1 MLKSLSL
8 DRETRPP
15 ALKPLADKPLTVIE
29 PGKPWKMNFHDLW
42 RYRELFY
49 FLIWRDIKVRYK
61 QTALG
66 IVWVVLQP
74 ALTTLVFTVFFGV
87 LARVPSGGKPYPLLA
102 YTGLLPW
109 TFFSNAVAGGANSLV
124 TNASLITK
132 VYFPRMLIPV
142 AAVGARLVDFAI
154 ALLFLIPLMIYF
166 NVKLALNLLMLPFLI
181 LLLTWFSVG
190 IIVWL
195 SALNVR
201 FRDVGIVIPML
212 VQLWLFVTPVA
223 YSSDLIPR
231 KFHWLYFLNPL
242 AGIVENFRAAILGL
256 DFHWT
261 ALAYSTVISLFIFV
275 QAAYFFRRMERTFS
289 DII

>member
-8 DRETRPP
+8 DRKTPPP

-29 PGKPWKMNFHDLW
+29 PGKSWKIDFRDLW

-49 FLIWRDIKVRYK
+49 FLIWRDVKVRYK

-74 ALTTLVFTVFFGV
+74 ALTTLVFTVFFGM
-87 LARVPSGGKPYPLLA
+87 LARVPSSGKPYALLV

-109 TFFSNAVAGGANSLV
+109 TFFANAVHGGANSLV
-124 TNASLITK
+124 VNAGLITK

-142 AAVGARLVDFAI
+142 AAVGGRLVDFAI
-154 ALLFLIPLMIYF
+154 ALLCLIPLMIYF
-166 NVKLALNLLMLPFLI
+166 DVRPTLNLLILPFLI
-181 LLLTWFSVG
+181 LLLTVFSIG
-190 IIVWL
+190 TIVWL

-212 VQLWLFVTPVA
+212 VQLWMFVSPVA
-223 YSSDLIPR
+223 YSTDLIPR
-231 KFHWLYFLNPL
+231 KLHWLYFLNPL
-242 AGIVENFRAAILGL
+242 AGIVESFRSAILGFN
-256 DFHWT
+256 FHWA
-261 ALAYSTVISLFIFV
+261 ALAYSAIITLVILVPS
-275 QAAYFFRRMERTFS
+275 AHYFRRMERTFS

>member
-29 PGKPWKMNFHDLW
+29 PGKPWKMNFRDLW

-87 LARVPSGGKPYPLLA
+87 LARVPSGGKPYPLLV

-166 NVKLALNLLMLPFLI
+166 NVKPTLNLLMLPFLI

-212 VQLWLFVTPVA
+212 VQLWMFVTPVA
-223 YSSDLIPR
+223 YSSDLIPG
-231 KFHWLYFLNPL
+231 KWQWLYFLNTL

-261 ALAYSTVISLFIFV
+261 ALAYSTIITLLIFV

>member
-29 PGKPWKMNFHDLW
+29 PGKPWKMNFQDFW

-74 ALTTLVFTVFFGV
+74 ALTTIVFTVFFGV
-87 LARVPSGGKPYPLLA
+87 LARVPSGGKPYPLLV

-142 AAVGARLVDFAI
+142 GAVGARLVDFAI

-166 NVKLALNLLMLPFLI
+166 NVTPTRNLLILPLLI

-212 VQLWLFVTPVA
+212 VQLWMFVTPVA

-231 KFHWLYFLNPL
+231 KFQWLYFLNPL

-256 DFHWT
+256 DFHWM
-261 ALAYSTVISLFIFV
+261 ALAYSTIVSLIIFV
-275 QAAYFFRRMERTFS
+275 HSAYFFRRMERTFS

>member
-1 MLKSLSL
+1 M

-154 ALLFLIPLMIYF
+154 ALLFLVPLMIYF
-166 NVKLALNLLMLPFLI
+166 NVKPTLNLLMLPFLI

-231 KFHWLYFLNPL
+231 KFQWLYFLNPL
-242 AGIVENFRAAILGL
+242 AGIVENFRSSILGV
-256 DFHWT
+256 DFRWT
-261 ALAYSTVISLFIFV
+261 ALAYSTIISLFIFV

>member
-15 ALKPLADKPLTVIE
+15 ALRPLADKPLTVIE
-29 PGKPWKMNFHDLW
+29 PGKPWKTNFRDLW

-74 ALTTLVFTVFFGV
+74 ALTTIVFTVFFGV
-87 LARVPSGGKPYPLLA
+87 LARVPSGGRPYALLA

-154 ALLFLIPLMIYF
+154 ALLCLIPLMIYF
-166 NVKLALNLLMLPFLI
+166 NVKPTLNLSILPFLI

-212 VQLWLFVTPVA
+212 VQLWMFVTPVA

-231 KFHWLYFLNPL
+231 KWQWLYFLNPL

-256 DFHWT
+256 DFHWM
-261 ALAYSTVISLFIFV
+261 ALAYSTIITLFIFV
-275 QAAYFFRRMERTFS
+275 HSAYFFRRMERTFS

>member
-29 PGKPWKMNFHDLW
+29 PGKPWKMNFPDLW

-87 LARVPSGGKPYPLLA
+87 LARVPSSGKPYPLLV

-109 TFFSNAVAGGANSLV
+109 TFFSNAVGGGANSLV

-166 NVKLALNLLMLPFLI
+166 NVKPTLNLLMLPFLI

-231 KFHWLYFLNPL
+231 KWQWLYFLNPL
-242 AGIVENFRAAILGL
+242 AGIVENFRAAILGS

-261 ALAYSTVISLFIFV
+261 ALAYSTVITLFIFV

>member
-15 ALKPLADKPLTVIE
+15 ALQPLADKPLTVIE
-29 PGKPWKMNFHDLW
+29 PGKSWKMNFRDLW

-87 LARVPSGGKPYPLLA
+87 LARVPSGGKPYPLLV

-166 NVKLALNLLMLPFLI
+166 KVTATLNLLLLPFLI

-212 VQLWLFVTPVA
+212 VQLWMFVTPVA

-231 KFHWLYFLNPL
+231 KWQWLYFLNPL

-261 ALAYSTVISLFIFV
+261 ALAYSTIITLLIFV